1 MGARERMA
9 VEQMDVRVGGAEW
22 ASRGAAVG
30 ARERLPVGQ
39 GHAHSGEKEG

>member
-1 MGARERMA
+1 
-9 VEQMDVRVGGAEW
+9 MDVREGGAEW
-22 ASRGAAVG
+22 ASRGAAVS